1 MKTVVL
7 AHRALIPVFKKLLN
21 LELQL
26 NYILLLI
33 KYIMLKYS
41 ITEKSRLKMR
51 RLLLYYCIVKLFN
64 SFSVSAES
72 SPDFFASAIDFSAQS
87 LAFFLSPTLL

>member
-41 ITEKSRLKMR
+41 ITEKSRLKMDCPQKVR
-51 RLLLYYCIVKLFN
+51 HFLG
-64 SFSVSAES
+64 
-72 SPDFFASAIDFSAQS
+72 
-87 LAFFLSPTLL
+87 AFFYV

>member
-1 MKTVVL
+1 MLQLMKTVVL

-41 ITEKSRLKMR
+41 ITEK
-51 RLLLYYCIVKLFN
+51 
-64 SFSVSAES
+64 A
-72 SPDFFASAIDFSAQS
+72 ASK
-87 LAFFLSPTLL
+87 